1 MKFWPSKLWK
11 TARITVETEQF
22 VIIRRRQITR
32 FWCSQCGDESE
43 FIPAEAVDRMRTGGL
58 SERNQLLAG
67 DGFHLHKTED
77 GSVVVC
83 VKSLPKS

>member
-1 MKFWPSKLWK
+1 VKFWPPKLRK
-11 TARITVETEQF
+11 TLRVTVETEQL

-43 FIPAEAVDRMRTGGL
+43 FIPVEAVGRMLRGGL
-58 SERNQLLAG
+58 SEGTQLLEG
-67 DGFHLHKTED
+67 DGFHLRKIEN

-83 VKSLPKS
+83 VKSLPKA

>member
-1 MKFWPSKLWK
+1 MRFWPPKLWK
-11 TARITVETEQF
+11 TARVSVETEQR
-22 VIIRRRQITR
+22 VIIRRRQITQ
-32 FWCSQCGDESE
+32 FWCSPCGDESE
-43 FIPAEAVDRMRTGGL
+43 FIPAEAVDRRLRGGL
-58 SERNQLLAG
+58 SKRNQLLTG